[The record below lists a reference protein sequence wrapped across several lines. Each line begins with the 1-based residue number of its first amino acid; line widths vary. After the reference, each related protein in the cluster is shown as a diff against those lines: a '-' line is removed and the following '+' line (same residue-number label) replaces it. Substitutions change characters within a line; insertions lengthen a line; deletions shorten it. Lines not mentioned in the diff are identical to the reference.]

1 MNRMLK
7 KSLALVMALVMVFSI
22 AAVAAPTASATQITV
37 LVDGKA
43 LTFTD
48 AVPQLKDDRTYVPY
62 RTVFEA
68 LGAEVA
74 FDGATRTVTAQRG
87 DTQVSFVLGTTQV
100 TVTENGKSQ
109 TVDTDAAPYIDPN
122 TDRTMVPVRFAA
134 QALGCMVGWDQAT
147 KTVNVID
154 VDALKTAYQ
163 DKFQLVERASKEMQE
178 AMPKE
183 MSFSGKLNM
192 ELSVT
197 DTGTAYPISIT
208 GTVSGGMNEDAAN
221 MKANLSLDLSKLLDE
236 SSMTE
241 EEYQQAVQ
249 LIAALKNVEIDYI
262 VNMKSGMIYLN
273 MPVLAQLDPSFQA
286 DAWYSL
292 SLNEIYQEVLGTDV
306 NFASLMTQSQEV
318 SIVDALL
325 MAADMV
331 KDAPDAYTQVV
342 TMLSTCENALGD
354 KAFTKNGNVYTSN
367 FDLSENGQSVGL
379 KMTLT
384 ETNSK
389 ISAMKMDLTVAA
401 EGMEISM
408 NMAESAKNSTLSF
421 SLSGDAFTGEPLE
434 MKMDLSMDYSELTG
448 DLLTEP
454 AAGST
459 VHDLMEVLEQLGGQ
473 VPELPT
479 EEVPAA

>member
-22 AAVAAPTASATQITV
+22 AAVAAPVASNVQVTV
-37 LVDGKA
+37 LVNGKP

-48 AVPQLKDDRTYVPY
+48 ATPQLKDDRTYVPY
-62 RTVFEA
+62 RAVFEA

-74 FDGATRTVTAQRG
+74 FDGATRTVTAQRD

-100 TVTENGKSQ
+100 TITENDETQ
-109 TVDTDAAPYIDPN
+109 TVATDAAPYIDPN

-134 QALGCMVGWDQAT
+134 QALGCMVGWDQET

-154 VDALKTAYQ
+154 VDALRAAYG
-163 DKFQLVERASKEMQE
+163 DKFQLMERASKEMQE

-183 MSFSGKLNM
+183 LSFSGKLNM

-197 DTGTAYPISIT
+197 DSGTTFPISIT
-208 GTVSGGMNEDAAN
+208 GTISGGMNEDAAN
-221 MKANLSLDLSKLLDE
+221 MKAALSLDLTKLLDE
-236 SSMTE
+236 SSMTK

-249 LIAALKNVEIDYI
+249 LMAALKNVEINYI
-262 VNMKSGMIYLN
+262 INMKTGMIYLN
-273 MPVLAQLDPSFQA
+273 MPVLAQLEPSFQA

-292 SLNEIYQEVLGTDV
+292 SLNEIYQQILGMDV
-306 NFASLMTQSQEV
+306 DFATLMTQSQDM

-325 MAADMV
+325 MTADMV
-331 KDAPDAYTQVV
+331 KDAPDAYAQVV
-342 TMLSTCENALGD
+342 TMLSTCESILGD

-367 FDLSENGQSVGL
+367 FAFSQNGQSVGL

-384 ETNSK
+384 ETNDK
-389 ISAMKMDLTVAA
+389 ISAMTMDLTAAA

-408 NMAESAKNSTLSF
+408 KMAESAKNSTLSF
-421 SLSGDAFTGEPLE
+421 SLSGDAFTGEPME
-434 MKMDLSMDYSELTG
+434 MKMELSMDYSELT
-448 DLLTEP
+448 DAVLTEP
-454 AAGST
+454 AAGSA
-459 VHDLMEVLEQLGGQ
+459 VYDLMELLGGQ
-473 VPELPT
+473 IPELPT

>member
-22 AAVAAPTASATQITV
+22 AAVAAPAASDVQVTV

-48 AVPQLKDDRTYVPY
+48 ATPQLKDDRTYVPY

-68 LGAEVA
+68 LGAKVA
-74 FDGATRTVTAQRG
+74 FDGATHTVTAQRD

-100 TVTENGKSQ
+100 TVTENGETQ
-109 TVDTDAAPYIDPN
+109 TVATDAAPYIDPN

-134 QALGCMVGWDQAT
+134 QALGCMVGWDQET

-154 VDALKTAYQ
+154 VDALKAAYQ
-163 DKFQLVERASKEMQE
+163 DKFQLMERASKEIQE

-197 DTGTAYPISIT
+197 DTGTTYPISIT
-208 GTVSGGMNEDAAN
+208 GTVTGGMNEDAAN
-221 MKANLSLDLSKLLDE
+221 MKANLSLDLTKLLDE
-236 SSMTE
+236 SSMTA

-249 LIAALKNVEIDYI
+249 LMAALKNVEINYI
-262 VNMKSGMIYLN
+262 INMKTGMIYLN
-273 MPVLAQLDPSFQA
+273 MPVLAQLEPSFQA

-292 SLNEIYQEVLGTDV
+292 SLNEIYQQILGMDV
-306 NFASLMTQSQEV
+306 DFATLMTQSQEM
-318 SIVDALL
+318 SIVDALM

-342 TMLSTCENALGD
+342 TMLSTCESILGD

-367 FDLSENGQSVGL
+367 FDFSQV
-379 KMTLT
+379 TLT
-384 ETNSK
+384 ETNGK
-389 ISAMKMDLTVAA
+389 ISAMTMDLTAAA

-408 NMAESAKNSTLSF
+408 KMAENAKNSTLSF
-421 SLSGDAFTGEPLE
+421 SLSGDAFTGESLE

-448 DLLTEP
+448 TLLTEP

-459 VHDLMEVLEQLGGQ
+459 VYDLTEMLGGQ
-473 VPELPT
+473 IPELLT

>member
-22 AAVAAPTASATQITV
+22 AAVAAPAASDVQVTV

-48 AVPQLKDDRTYVPY
+48 ATPQLKDDRTYVPY
-62 RTVFEA
+62 RAVFEA
-68 LGAEVA
+68 LGAQVA
-74 FDGATRTVTAQRG
+74 FDGATRTVTAQRD

-100 TVTENGKSQ
+100 TVTENGETQ
-109 TVDTDAAPYIDPN
+109 TVATDAAPYIDPN

-134 QALGCMVGWDQAT
+134 QALGCMVGWDQET

-154 VDALKTAYQ
+154 VDALRAAYGN
-163 DKFQLVERASKEMQE
+163 KFQLMERASKEMQE

-197 DTGTAYPISIT
+197 DSGTTYPVSIT
-208 GTVSGGMNEDAAN
+208 GTVTGGMNEDAAN
-221 MKANLSLDLSKLLDE
+221 MKANLSLDLTKLLDE
-236 SSMTE
+236 SSMTK

-249 LIAALKNVEIDYI
+249 LMAALKNVEINYI
-262 VNMKSGMIYLN
+262 INMKTGMIYLN
-273 MPVLAQLDPSFQA
+273 MPVLAQLEPSFQA

-292 SLNEIYQEVLGTDV
+292 SLNEIYQQILGMDV
-306 NFASLMTQSQEV
+306 DFATLMTQSQDM

-331 KDAPDAYTQVV
+331 KDAPDAYAQVV
-342 TMLSTCENALGD
+342 TVLNTCESILGD
-354 KAFTKNGNVYTSN
+354 KAFTKSGNVYTSN
-367 FDLSENGQSVGL
+367 FAFSQNGQSVGL

-384 ETNSK
+384 ETNGK
-389 ISAMKMDLTVAA
+389 ISAMTMDLTAAA

-408 NMAESAKNSTLSF
+408 KMAESAKNSTLSF

-448 DLLTEP
+448 TLLTEP

-459 VHDLMEVLEQLGGQ
+459 VYDLMEMLGGQ
-473 VPELPT
+473 IPELPT